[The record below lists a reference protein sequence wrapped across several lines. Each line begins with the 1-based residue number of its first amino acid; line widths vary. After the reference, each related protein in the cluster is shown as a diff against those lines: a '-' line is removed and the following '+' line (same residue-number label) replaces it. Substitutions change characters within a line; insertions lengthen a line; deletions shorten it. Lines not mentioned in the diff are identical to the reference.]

1 MGDAT
6 MTGTSIPELE
16 EGAQRIRA
24 LVLEAVAHA
33 GAGHVGGPLSAADIL
48 SALYFRVL
56 RIRPEEPEWPD
67 RDRFILSKGHS
78 TIALYAAMALRGFF
92 PIEELKTFDAL
103 DSRLQGHPDMTVL
116 PGLDMSSG
124 SLGLG
129 FSAGV
134 GMALGAKTTGR
145 DVTTFVLLG
154 DGECNEGIIWEGAH
168 AASRY
173 GLDNLIAVIDH
184 NKLQQYGWRGENPD
198 VRISPYERDDLAAR
212 WAAFGWEVREIDGHD
227 MASIVDALEAA
238 RTVGGSPVA
247 IVAHTVKG
255 RGVSFMEGDYQW
267 HAKVPDLD
275 GLAAALR
282 ELGHPDGLLKGGSR

>member
-1 MGDAT
+1 MADAT
-6 MTGTSIPELE
+6 TVGTSVPELE
-16 EGAQRIRA
+16 EAARRIRA
-24 LVLEAVAHA
+24 LVLESVAHA

-48 SALYFRVL
+48 AALYFRVL
-56 RIRPEEPEWPD
+56 RIRPEEPEWED

-78 TIALYAAMALRGFF
+78 TIGLYAAMALRGFF

-134 GMALGAKTTGR
+134 GMAMGAKTTGR

-154 DGECNEGIIWEGAH
+154 DGECNEGIVWEGAH

-173 GLDNLIAVIDH
+173 RLDNLVAVVDH
-184 NKLQQYGWRGENPD
+184 NKLQQYGWRGQSTD
-198 VRISPYERDDLAAR
+198 VRISPYEPDDLASR
-212 WAAFGWEVREIDGHD
+212 WGAFGWDVREVDGHD
-227 MASIVDALEAA
+227 MAALVDALEAA
-238 RTVGGSPVA
+238 RAVEGSPVV

-255 RGVSFMEGDYQW
+255 RGVSFMEGDYLW
-267 HAKVPDLD
+267 HAKVPDAD
-275 GLAAALR
+275 NLAAALG
-282 ELGHPDGLLKGGSR
+282 ELGLPEGVLEGGAR